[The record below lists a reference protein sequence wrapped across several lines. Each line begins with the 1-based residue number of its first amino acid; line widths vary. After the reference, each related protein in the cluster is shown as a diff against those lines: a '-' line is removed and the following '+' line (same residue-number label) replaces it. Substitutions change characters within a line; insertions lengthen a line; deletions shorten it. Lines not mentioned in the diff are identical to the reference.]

1 MEINISEQIIQT
13 VYNSLRAISHDLK
26 TRIQKA
32 KTSRELTILN
42 AQLEEVEAA
51 LFTFAELLEEI

>member
-1 MEINISEQIIQT
+1 MEINISEQTIQT
-13 VYNSLRAISHDLK
+13 VYNSLRATAHDLK
-26 TRIQKA
+26 TRMQRA

-51 LFTFAELLEEI
+51 LFTFAELLEVI